1 MLSLRQALQ
10 TGQELSHEE
19 ALDRIREMKERIREG
34 EDPEEVLYEE
44 GLEPDY
50 IFDLI

>member
-1 MLSLRQALQ
+1 MNLLKALMEGQ
-10 TGQELSHEE
+10 DLTLEEAQEL
-19 ALDRIREMKERIREG
+19 RKEMRQRVQDG

-50 IFDLI
+50 FYDLLN

>member
-1 MLSLRQALQ
+1 MLSLHQALQ
-10 TGQELSHEE
+10 TGQELSHKE
-19 ALDRIREMKERIREG
+19 ALDRMREMKERIRKG